1 MTLNQYFLFYPYYE
15 FTKYISNENHNIRF
29 FILFDSHWECN
40 HTLLKISLNYF
51 IKTFIIMTSKLVS
64 ALSPIFTGAIT
75 VAAGL
80 YLGERNISHSKDQIH
95 INHKNDMEL
104 ASMKYKMELDIT
116 KYKYDREEELMKTK
130 SDFLNLLTNDTKSD
144 LISTNSTGPVTQ
156 ALSELHSYITESPP
170 LGENSGPRGPESS
183 TYNSVPSVLE
193 YILVQSNPSQLFAIG
208 LCMFNL
214 TIFICIIGLIVNH
227 YIKLYGEQYI
237 NKFPK
242 WSLPIVRYYLKL
254 GQYTNY
260 YYILLIMVSLLFST
274 MTSFIIYFRNY
285 FY

>member
-1 MTLNQYFLFYPYYE
+1 
-15 FTKYISNENHNIRF
+15 
-29 FILFDSHWECN
+29 
-40 HTLLKISLNYF
+40 
-51 IKTFIIMTSKLVS
+51 MTSKLVS

-80 YLGERNISHSKDQIH
+80 YLGEINISHSKYQIH
-95 INHKNDMEL
+95 IKHKNDMEL

-156 ALSELHSYITESPP
+156 VLSELHSSIT
-170 LGENSGPRGPESS
+170 ESS

-227 YIKLYGEQYI
+227 YIKLYGEQYM